1 VAQPPPETQV
11 RRRIIRGRVG
21 QVDPVHSVI
30 SVEGRRRRRAI
41 METQEKLAEE
51 FEEHRTHL
59 RGVAYRMLGSMAE
72 AEDAVQEAWL
82 RLARSDTSGVTNL
95 RGWLTTV
102 VSRLCLDHLRSRKS
116 RREESLEVHV
126 PDPVVTRL
134 DVDPEAA
141 AEQADAVTLALLV
154 ILDALNPRERMAFV
168 LHDMF
173 GVPFDQIG
181 EIVGSST
188 QAATQMASRARRR
201 VRSVPP
207 PAADLATQRR
217 VLEAFTSAAQDGDF
231 EALVEVLDPDVTLR
245 ADGGAQGA
253 SALIRGAAEV
263 ASQASAFRRSDHE
276 TTRVMVLVNG
286 SVGMIGMKDGR
297 PVSVF
302 SPVIR
307 GGRIVEI
314 NILSDPER
322 VAALD
327 LSEVL

>member
-1 VAQPPPETQV
+1 MQTQD
-11 RRRIIRGRVG
+11 
-21 QVDPVHSVI
+21 Q
-30 SVEGRRRRRAI
+30 
-41 METQEKLAEE
+41 LAEE
-51 FEEHRTHL
+51 FEQHRDHL

-72 AEDAVQEAWL
+72 ADDAVQETWL
-82 RLARSDTSGVTNL
+82 RLDRSDTSDVRNL

-102 VSRLCLDHLRSRKS
+102 VSRICLDLLRSRKS
-116 RREESLEVHV
+116 RREDSLEVHV

-134 DVDPEAA
+134 DADPEAS

-154 ILDALNPRERMAFV
+154 VLDALNPRERMAFV

-173 GVPFDQIG
+173 GVPFDEIG
-181 EIVGSST
+181 EIVGSSAA
-188 QAATQMASRARRR
+188 AATQMASRARRR
-201 VRSVPP
+201 VRATKP

-231 EALVEVLDPDVTLR
+231 DALVSILDPDVTLR
-245 ADGGAQGA
+245 ADGGTSGP
-253 SALIRGAAEV
+253 SGLIRGAAQV
-263 ASQASAFRRSDHE
+263 ASGAAAFRQTDHE
-276 TTRVMVLVNG
+276 SRQVMVLVNG
-286 SVGMIGMKDGR
+286 GIGMVGFKDGV

-322 VAALD
+322 IARLG
-327 LSEVL
+327 LHGLL